1 MITLPQLCSDLNELL
16 QPSLYA
22 DGCPNGLQI
31 EGKKDISSVATAV
44 SANIATIEA
53 AIKAGA
59 DALIVHHG
67 IFWNQDSY
75 VITGVKRQK
84 ITLLL
89 ENGLSLIAYHLPLD
103 AHKVH
108 GNNWKAAIDL
118 GWENLEPF
126 GFFKGIA
133 IGVKGTFPPQNRTS
147 FVEKL
152 EHYYGHIA
160 HLAPGGNSIVKS
172 AALIS
177 GGAYKNLSE
186 AAIAGVD
193 CFITGNFD
201 EPAWHQA
208 LEEKINFL
216 ALGHSHTE
224 KIGPKSLAVYIK
236 EKFSLPCSFIDIENP
251 F

>member
-1 MITLPQLCSDLNELL
+1 MITLQELCKDLNNLL
-16 QPSLYA
+16 KPYLFS
-22 DGCPNGLQI
+22 DSCPNGLQI
-31 EGKKDISSVATAV
+31 EGKKQIKTIVTAV
-44 SANIATIEA
+44 SSNLATIEA
-53 AIKAGA
+53 AIEAKA

-67 IFWNQDSY
+67 MFWNQDSY

-84 ITLLL
+84 LTLLM
-89 ENGLSLIAYHLPLD
+89 NSGISLLAYHLPLD
-103 AHKVH
+103 AHQVH
-108 GNNWKAAIDL
+108 GNNWRAAIEL

-126 GFFKGIA
+126 GMYKGVA
-133 IGVKGTFPPQNRTS
+133 IGVKGTFSPLSRES
-147 FVEKL
+147 FMQQL
-152 EHYYGHIA
+152 ENYYGHTA
-160 HLAPGGNSIVKS
+160 YLAPGGNTLVKS

-177 GGAYKNLSE
+177 GGAYRSLGE
-186 AAIAGVD
+186 AVEAGVD

-224 KIGPKSLAVYIK
+224 KIGPKSIAKYIE
-236 EKFSLPCSFIDIENP
+236 EKFQVHTSFLDIENP